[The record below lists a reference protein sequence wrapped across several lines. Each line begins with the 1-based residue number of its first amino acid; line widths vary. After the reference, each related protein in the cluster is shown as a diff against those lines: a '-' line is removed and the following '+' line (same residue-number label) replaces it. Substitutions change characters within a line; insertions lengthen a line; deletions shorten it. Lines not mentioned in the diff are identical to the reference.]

1 MHKKW
6 ESSLHIVRA
15 LCSVCVCVFGFCLF
29 IWKPRWEKIAC
40 LGKMYHH
47 YGMDV
52 IVLYCWVNTAVCVF
66 NICLMDRF
74 AEEKHR
80 LPFFS
85 LFSSMWVSV
94 GNKLRCIKLKMI
106 RSFVM
111 KMYRLLNTSELD
123 SNIQFRLQY
132 KQSWKLLL
140 VACCLKP
147 YRS

>member
-15 LCSVCVCVFGFCLF
+15 LCSVCVFGFCLF

-66 NICLMDRF
+66 NIDCR
-74 AEEKHR
+74 
-80 LPFFS
+80 FFS

-94 GNKLRCIKLKMI
+94 GNKLRCIELKMI